1 MPQSV
6 VVSTLFIPAVVTAGF
21 AIPAT
26 EYVRMP
32 KTVLILTGDST
43 EGNRLQEIAAKL
55 GLNARIIEDLAGFPD
70 NCRSSAPDLII
81 LDLAAEPDADTVR
94 RARSAF
100 QVPLLGLA
108 SAEIAALADRAR
120 DAGAS
125 EVLMRPFTEAAAE
138 ASIKMLLRTKALETE
153 IAKVRA
159 RVDEQLDVSDVVA
172 VSEEMQRARALAER
186 AADLDLPVLI
196 EGEPGTG
203 KRLFAKAIHAGS
215 PRRSQPLSV
224 LRFDSASTGRTASGE
239 VDGAELIEQAWDEA
253 AASALFI
260 EEISDLPKSCQESL
274 NRHLARQALEKPH
287 DGTSVRLI
295 CSSSKNLIE
304 EVKKG
309 NLREDLY
316 FRINVFP
323 IWLPPL
329 RDRKEDIPALAEHF
343 LRQVIVEEGKPI
355 EAIEDDAMAM
365 LQAYVWPG
373 NVRQLENTVFRAV
386 ALADGHRL
394 TIKEFPQV
402 AAQVPGFKAN
412 IPSPPP
418 LAVQPRYEGPAMIGG
433 DMPVTRAISLTP
445 FSNNTTIGIPVLTHD
460 GEIRRLEDI
469 EADLIRLAL
478 GHYRGHITEVAKRLG
493 IGRSTLYRKMREF
506 GLAVRH
512 N

>member
-1 MPQSV
+1 MNSR
-6 VVSTLFIPAVVTAGF
+6 TGYGGPA
-21 AIPAT
+21 ILAT
-26 EYVRMP
+26 EYLRMA

-43 EGNRLQEIAAKL
+43 EGIRLQELAVKL
-55 GLNARIIEDLAGFPD
+55 GLNARIVADPAGFPD
-70 NCRSSAPDLII
+70 NCRSNAPDLII
-81 LDLAAEPDADTVR
+81 LDLPAQAGAETVGR
-94 RARSAF
+94 VRSAF
-100 QVPLLGLA
+100 QVPILALA
-108 SAEIAALADRAR
+108 SREIAEFADSAR
-120 DAGAS
+120 QAGVS
-125 EVLMRPFTEAAAE
+125 EVLMRPFSEAAAE

-159 RVDEQLDVSDVVA
+159 RVDEQLDFSNVVA
-172 VSEEMQRARALAER
+172 ISQEMQRARALAER

-215 PRRSQPLSV
+215 PRRRHPLSV
-224 LRFDSASTGRTASGE
+224 LRFDSSSTGRTASGE
-239 VDGAELIEQAWDEA
+239 VDGAELIEQAWGEA
-253 AASALFI
+253 SASALFI
-260 EEISDLPKSCQESL
+260 EEISELPKACQESL
-274 NRHLARQALEKPH
+274 NRHLARQALEKPEE
-287 DGTSVRLI
+287 GGGVRLI

-329 RDRKEDIPALAEHF
+329 RDRKEDVPALAEHF

-355 EAIEDDAMAM
+355 DAIDDDAMAM

-412 IPSPPP
+412 IPTPPP

-433 DMPVTRAISLTP
+433 DLPVTRAISLTP
-445 FSNNTTIGIPVLTHD
+445 FANNTTIGIPVLTDD